1 MAAGE
6 PGILIDDPAQ
16 PVAKLVIGALPQGP
30 EGPRRGDDG
39 IVVDPVAGADLRDAI
54 GHAGAAGDAVDQAL
68 GPFQHAMEDAL
79 GRGHLPQHVHMD
91 AALAAGDLMG
101 DAGLIDAALDRIG
114 DELLMALAPGLAVIG
129 LLDEL
134 AVLVEGIGID
144 AGEGADAAA
153 RGPGARTLAVGDR
166 DTLAALDQR
175 EDLAA
180 RDDDGFQRLH
190 DSSLSMSSR

>member
-1 MAAGE
+1 
-6 PGILIDDPAQ
+6 
-16 PVAKLVIGALPQGP
+16 
-30 EGPRRGDDG
+30 
-39 IVVDPVAGADLRDAI
+39 
-54 GHAGAAGDAVDQAL
+54 
-68 GPFQHAMEDAL
+68 
-79 GRGHLPQHVHMD
+79 MD

-144 AGEGADAAA
+144 AGEGADSAA
-153 RGPGARTLAVGDR
+153 RGPGARALAVGDR
-166 DTLAALDQR
+166 DALAALDQR

-180 RDDDGFQRLH
+180 RDDNGFQRLH
-190 DSSLSMSSR
+190 DSSLSVVSSVPRRARVDQGRGIVRDD